1 MDYNKTKIV
10 ELNLN
15 DILPNRFQPRIKFK
29 EEAIIELSES
39 IKEHGVLQP
48 ILVRPIGD
56 RYEIVAGE
64 RRYKGAVLAGLS
76 TIPAIV
82 IDSNDKDSA
91 EIALIENVQ
100 RQDLNPIEE
109 AISYKK
115 ILDMGY
121 LTQEQLA
128 SKLGMSQSAIA
139 NKKRLLNLTDE
150 VQEALM
156 EDKIS
161 ERHARSLL
169 KINDKDNQIS
179 MLKKVIKERLT
190 VRKLDEQI
198 EKLLDGDLSVF
209 DASDE
214 NEERT
219 VKSSFTI
226 EDSKREEE
234 EDEIID
240 ISDLFDDIDFDN
252 LNILSDVKNNNIDNK
267 EDNKEEIKEV
277 REEKIDDNKK
287 EIDDMNN
294 RFFNTMDNSMNDNV
308 GNNTN
313 NVNTNSIN
321 NNVNTSNIN
330 NTNNSS
336 MFSNLMSPNPSS
348 NNDTIDE
355 ATFKKFLD
363 PTYVDGNNNSTPTN
377 NGVNSNVFSKF
388 IDENQSD
395 GGTQNN
401 NMMNN
406 LLTPQSNMS
415 EQNSN
420 ISGMLSN
427 QTGTSNIND
436 LLSPMSDN
444 AKPNMD
450 SLLSPMNSSQNNN
463 IGEVNFNNVI
473 SSRPMQQPSDNKI
486 PDLMAPMGDNVST
499 VENYV
504 PVEQPQKL
512 DVLTPDSTF
521 NDEPEPFRPIEEAP
535 KEEDVPIFVTAS
547 NNNID
552 ISMPNTPI
560 IDNPD
565 ISNLLTPQATSF
577 VPEEIKEDVKKDE
590 VEDPINPVLTPEN
603 QAKMDMINTLNP
615 NIAGID
621 GNSIIVDDYE
631 KQYDPII
638 PTSVKVE
645 APKVDMKT
653 VINMIRDLNNK
664 IESLGFT
671 IDTDEYDLEDVY
683 QVVFKINKK

>member
-1 MDYNKTKIV
+1 MEYNKTKIV

-29 EEAIIELSES
+29 EEAILELSES

-76 TIPAIV
+76 TIPAMI

-128 SKLGMSQSAIA
+128 NKLGMSQSAIA

-198 EKLLDGDLSVF
+198 DILLGGDSSILEIN
-209 DASDE
+209 DNDE
-214 NEERT
+214 RI
-219 VKSSFTI
+219 VKSSITI
-226 EDSKREEE
+226 EEQKEE

-240 ISDLFDDIDFDN
+240 LSDLFDDIDFDN
-252 LNILSDVKNNNIDNK
+252 LNILSDIKKPNSDNLEEQKEEIK
-267 EDNKEEIKEV
+267 EDNKEEKE
-277 REEKIDDNKK
+277 EDNKK

-294 RFFNTMDNSMNDNV
+294 RFFNTMDNSTIDNNME
-308 GNNTN
+308 NNAN
-313 NVNTNSIN
+313 NMN
-321 NNVNTSNIN
+321 NNS
-330 NTNNSS
+330 SS
-336 MFSNLMSPNPSS
+336 MFSNLMSPNLST

-363 PTYVDGNNNSTPTN
+363 PTYVDGNNNSNTPTN
-377 NGVNSNVFSKF
+377 NGVSSNVFSKF
-388 IDENQSD
+388 IDDDQSTGGNQ
-395 GGTQNN
+395 N

-406 LLTPQSNMS
+406 LLAPQSNVT
-415 EQNSN
+415 EQSSN
-420 ISGMLSN
+420 ISGMLSG

-444 AKPNMD
+444 KPNMD
-450 SLLSPMNSSQNNN
+450 NLLSPMNNSQNNN
-463 IGEVNFNNVI
+463 ISEVNFNDVI
-473 SSRPMQQPSDNKI
+473 SASPMQQPIENKK
-486 PDLMAPMGDNVST
+486 PDLMSPMSSIEQSMDS
-499 VENYV
+499 YI
-504 PVEQPQKL
+504 PVQQPQKV
-512 DVLTPDSTF
+512 DVLTPDTTF
-521 NDEPEPFRPIEEAP
+521 TDEPEPFRPIEEAP
-535 KEEDVPIFVTAS
+535 QEEDVPIFVTAS
-547 NNNID
+547 NNNVD
-552 ISMPNTPI
+552 ISMPSSPI

-565 ISNLLTPQATSF
+565 ISNLLTPQNPQMI
-577 VPEEIKEDVKKDE
+577 PEEPKVE
-590 VEDPINPVLTPEN
+590 VEEEEEDPINPVLTPEN

-615 NIAGID
+615 NISGID
-621 GNSIIVDDYE
+621 GNSIIIDDYN
-631 KQYDPII
+631 KQYDPIL
-638 PTSVKVE
+638 PTTVKTVE
-645 APKVDMKT
+645 PTVDMKT